1 MPTRIDNEDSYIQWP
16 YASYL
21 SYSTPFEYLVLKM
34 LGDDFFEDLTT
45 GTNTY
50 ATAKDFYT
58 MQYNIL

>member
-1 MPTRIDNEDSYIQWP
+1 
-16 YASYL
+16 
-21 SYSTPFEYLVLKM
+21 M